1 MDLLALA
8 TMKNVANCD
17 KYCELQN
24 SVNHR
29 IFERTLRSLVFRGA
43 CLFENHF
50 YPSLLHCLETN
61 VVYKVD
67 LVFPSILKGVDS
79 KIWTGADVC
88 RRWPFFSVFTS
99 VCQPIRRE

>member
-29 IFERTLRSLVFRGA
+29 IFERILRFLVFRGA
-43 CLFENHF
+43 CLFENRFIPHF
-50 YPSLLHCLETN
+50 CIVWKRTLCIKWIWSLPRH
-61 VVYKVD
+61 
-67 LVFPSILKGVDS
+67 KG
-79 KIWTGADVC
+79 
-88 RRWPFFSVFTS
+88 
-99 VCQPIRRE
+99 